1 MAINNESIGISA
13 EVAIAKS
20 FDLEINPNYVARS
33 EKEIVDL
40 LLENDN
46 IQTIF
51 TKEKIPTPKRHIA
64 ENQNPV
70 DFELYGN
77 KTLSVKTNQNDIGRA
92 APQNIG
98 QPTQITYFRYI
109 QNNNIIPGF
118 DINDALKN
126 AELEDTY
133 ENRGKIF
140 KCLSI
145 QYIDVLINMYW
156 KNMFDCDYLILFYN
170 LENHANPLSNYRI
183 FGKKGALPVWDKNK
197 FSFTQTKDSWNE
209 SNTLKYCNISIGNFQ
224 VHQNRDCFK
233 FRFDMKGIMKL
244 INDKLI

>member
-70 DFELYGN
+70 EVSYELADG
-77 KTLSVKTNQNDIGRA
+77 D
-92 APQNIG
+92 
-98 QPTQITYFRYI
+98 
-109 QNNNIIPGF
+109 
-118 DINDALKN
+118 
-126 AELEDTY
+126 
-133 ENRGKIF
+133 
-140 KCLSI
+140 
-145 QYIDVLINMYW
+145 
-156 KNMFDCDYLILFYN
+156 
-170 LENHANPLSNYRI
+170 
-183 FGKKGALPVWDKNK
+183 
-197 FSFTQTKDSWNE
+197 
-209 SNTLKYCNISIGNFQ
+209 
-224 VHQNRDCFK
+224 
-233 FRFDMKGIMKL
+233 
-244 INDKLI
+244 